1 MLAARYG
8 PSVQVSLEK
17 YPIPQYKEQLAS
29 VISLLKFTLM
39 FICFTSFNPLV
50 TFGFMAEEDP
60 MPEFLAK
67 MKENKIYSCLM
78 IFFISNAIE
87 GQLLSSGAFE
97 IYVDDDLVASKIQT
111 GQIENPKN
119 VIDRLDKLLGKAPGG
134 DNFDGRFH

>member
-1 MLAARYG
+1 
-8 PSVQVSLEK
+8 
-17 YPIPQYKEQLAS
+17 
-29 VISLLKFTLM
+29 
-39 FICFTSFNPLV
+39 
-50 TFGFMAEEDP
+50 MAEEDP